1 MPCDITCMCNLK
13 YNTDEHIYKT
23 RNRLTDIEN
32 KLVVAKERW
41 GELEGGKTGHLGLT
55 DANYY
60 I

>member
-1 MPCDITCMCNLK
+1 MCNLK
-13 YNTDEHIYKT
+13 YNTDEHIYKN

-41 GELEGGKTGHLGLT
+41 GELEGGKTGNFGLT
-55 DANYY
+55 DTNYY